1 LDGHDWTE
9 NIKPKIQTDPN
20 KFLVPVLFFGPNNQI
35 HGLREAIILSIK
47 LNRTLALP
55 PFYKHHTNV
64 AGKISK
70 NLIFQKQNFWVNIFY
85 T

>member
-1 LDGHDWTE
+1 M
-9 NIKPKIQTDPN
+9 TDPD

-64 AGKISK
+64 QGKTRRTH
-70 NLIFQKQNFWVNIFY
+70 LITAAVHVAVRVRNEHYMARLHLVGR
-85 T
+85 